1 MHVRDFASACALTIA
16 LFPLHAVWAEV
27 GTVSAIEGESVRV
40 TPSGESLVLR
50 VGSQLGLGDMLEVK
64 SGNIK
69 ITLTDESEIALAAG
83 SLLRIDEA
91 QFKELERRRFS
102 GWLFVGSLW
111 SRVTKA
117 LSGSDAKFEVV
128 TDRMVAGVRGT
139 TFRVDIVANEGNEKE
154 TLVHVIAGRV
164 GVAERAGRNAEPK
177 NVGKPKA
184 TELNAGESA
193 RATKEG
199 MRREQ
204 GAPPAREEFERFIH
218 SHQRATESRAE
229 HVRSRERNPR
239 RR

>member
-1 MHVRDFASACALTIA
+1 MHVRDFASACALTIT
-16 LFPLHAVWAEV
+16 LLPLHAVWAEV

-40 TPSGESLVLR
+40 TPSGQSLALR

-64 SGNIK
+64 SGNLK
-69 ITLTDESEIALAAG
+69 ITLTDASEIALAAG

-91 QFKELERRRFS
+91 QFKELEHRRFS

-117 LSGSDAKFEVV
+117 LSGSGAKFEVV

-154 TLVHVIAGRV
+154 TLVHAIEGRV
-164 GVAERAGRNAEPK
+164 GVAERAGSNSEPK
-177 NVGKPKA
+177 VRAKLKS
-184 TELNAGESA
+184 TELNAGEGA
-193 RATKEG
+193 RATKDG

-204 GAPPAREEFERFIH
+204 GPPPAREEFERFIH
-218 SHQRATESRAE
+218 SHQRANESRAE